1 MGWSGLFGFVQVWSG
16 VFGCGVGAGR
26 SVVLMWRG
34 DGITTRG
41 DGERERALAVGVVLE
56 LDYGAAVVVDHAPLV
71 VFAEVDVGGGDG
83 DGGDDFASGDDAD
96 VADEAGRLG
105 GEDDFGLVGV
115 AEDGA
120 PGAEHGVAA
129 DQDGAVGVDAGDFSA
144 AGPELGHGGQVA
156 GVEGVVEGAV
166 DGQNGLGVGLLGG
179 DGRPR
184 SRSER
189 RG

>member
-1 MGWSGLFGFVQVWSG
+1 
-16 VFGCGVGAGR
+16 
-26 SVVLMWRG
+26 MWRG
-34 DGITTRG
+34 GGRAWRREG
-41 DGERERALAVGVVLE
+41 PEGGEGGLAVGVVLE
-56 LDYGAAVVVDHAPLV
+56 LEYGAAVVVDHAPLV

-120 PGAEHGVAA
+120 PGAEHRVAA
-129 DQDGAVGVDAGDFSA
+129 DQDGAVGVDAGDLGA

-166 DGQNGLGVGLLGG
+166 DGQCGLGVGLLGG

-184 SRSER
+184 SRSGR